1 MAGKYIFQKEEKPL
15 YFGYKEA
22 DQKTIGSLFMK
33 NAQND
38 DEFLKNAPLVIFKK
52 VCGLQ
57 SRSSTENSANQHH
70 LQKLR

>member
-38 DEFLKNAPLVIFKK
+38 DEFLKNAPLVIFTKRCVAFNQGHQPK
-52 VCGLQ
+52 ILQ
-57 SRSSTENSANQHH
+57 ISIICKN
-70 LQKLR
+70 